1 MSGDARTRPVP
12 VAVDEAS
19 ELLLDELAASA
30 EPASPRLLSSA
41 LRGRLM
47 RRAER
52 GAQQEAVF
60 HTVRGPAQW
69 CIADGLRTRWLY
81 QRDSLQRSRA
91 GEPLRVRELQLA
103 PGERARLHIA
113 ESALRSEWL
122 VLSGDVRIDAVALTA
137 YDHHARVTGPHA
149 VALASEGGARVL
161 LREALATSTEDG
173 SCTARASA
181 ARWERLTP
189 HIERRVLC
197 QWGREA
203 ALLYRVQP
211 GAGVPQHGH
220 GHDEECLL
228 LAGELFLDDLLLR
241 DGDYQLAPAGTHHD
255 GVSSDTGALV
265 YAHGDIELAFT
276 AA

>member
-1 MSGDARTRPVP
+1 MSDDTRTRPGP
-12 VAVDEAS
+12 VADEAS
-19 ELLLDELAASA
+19 ALLLNELAASA
-30 EPASPRLLSSA
+30 EAASPRLPSAA
-41 LRGRLM
+41 LRERLL
-47 RRAER
+47 RRVER
-52 GAQQEAVF
+52 GLQQEAVF

-69 CIADGLRTRWLY
+69 CVADGLRIRWLY
-81 QRDSLQRSRA
+81 RRDSSQRPRA

-103 PGERARLHIA
+103 PGERARLNIA

-122 VLSGDVRIDAVALTA
+122 VLSGDVRIDAVALSTH
-137 YDHHARVTGPHA
+137 DHHACATGPHA
-149 VALASEGGARVL
+149 FALASDGGSRVL
-161 LREALATSTEDG
+161 LREAWATSAEIDF
-173 SCTARASA
+173 CTARASA
-181 ARWERLTP
+181 ARWQRMSP

-241 DGDYQLAPAGTHHD
+241 DGDYQLAPAGTHHE
-255 GVSSDTGALV
+255 GVSTDTGALV